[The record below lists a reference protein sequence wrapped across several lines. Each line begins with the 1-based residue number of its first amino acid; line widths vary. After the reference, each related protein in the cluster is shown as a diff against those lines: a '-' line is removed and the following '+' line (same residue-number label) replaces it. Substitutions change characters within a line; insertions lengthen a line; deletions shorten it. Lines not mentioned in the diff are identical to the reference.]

1 MVDYWLLAALGFLG
15 SFGHCVGMCGPLA
28 AAFSL
33 ANAHAEPDPSAD
45 ASAADTVGSRS
56 AALLAKLWF
65 HGLLNLGRLVSYSA
79 VGGFIGGLGSTLVA
93 GGQLA
98 GIDSALRQGL
108 SLFTGLLLVWFGLSQ
123 VRPHWLPRVPLLHPL
138 LTGAGHDRLGAAL
151 GRTARSDRP
160 WMPLMLGLVWGLMP
174 CGFLYAAQIKAAS
187 SGSALAGA
195 ATVLMFGLGTV
206 PAMVGVGVSASW
218 LSRDRRS
225 QLFRLGGWVTL
236 AIGLITLARTD
247 AMVDLTGHGAL
258 LLLGLALVARPL
270 AGLWPAPLR
279 YRRALGVGAYGLT
292 WAHVGHTLEHTFQ
305 WQPQTVVFM
314 LPLHQLGIWAGLIAL
329 LGLTPAALTSF
340 DRAMRWLGPWWRS
353 LHLLSV
359 GAWVLAAIHA
369 LCVGSS
375 YGGSLATDPVG
386 TGVRCGL
393 LLAVAIAVLLMRDRR
408 VWQGIALG
416 KWYGP
421 ANGAAALQPPA
432 SVVPTSQ
439 SPAQSGSA
447 THLPQ
452 ANNPKKS

>member
-1 MVDYWLLAALGFLG
+1 MAGVAGVMVDYWLLAALGFLG

-33 ANAHAEPDPSAD
+33 AD
-45 ASAADTVGSRS
+45 ARSDTDTPGSRS
-56 AALLAKLWF
+56 VAARLAKLWF
-65 HGLLNLGRLVSYSA
+65 HGLLNLGRLLSYSA
-79 VGGFIGGLGSTLVA
+79 VGGVIGGLGSTLVV

-138 LTGAGHDRLGAAL
+138 LSGAGHDRLGVAL

-174 CGFLYAAQIKAAS
+174 CGFLYAAQIKAAG

-195 ATVLMFGLGTV
+195 ATGLMFGVGTV
-206 PAMVGVGVSASW
+206 PAMVGVGLSTSW

-270 AGLWPAPLR
+270 AQLWPGPLH
-279 YRRALGVGAYGLT
+279 YRRAIGVGAYVLT
-292 WAHVGHTLEHTFQ
+292 WVHLGHTLEHTFQ

-314 LPLHQLGIWAGLIAL
+314 LPIHQLGIWAGLISL
-329 LGLTPAALTSF
+329 LTMTPAALTSF
-340 DRAMRWLGPWWRS
+340 DRAVRDLGSWWRS
-353 LHLLSV
+353 LHRLTV
-359 GAWVLAAIHA
+359 GAWVFAVIHA

-375 YGGSLATDPVG
+375 YGGSLTAHPVG

-393 LLAVAIAVLLMRDRR
+393 LLAVAMAVLLVRNQR
-408 VWQGIALG
+408 VWQGCSCGGWYRPSIIAADSQPHG
-416 KWYGP
+416 D
-421 ANGAAALQPPA
+421 AA
-432 SVVPTSQ
+432 PTTPLTRSEVT
-439 SPAQSGSA
+439 
-447 THLPQ
+447 THLPT
-452 ANNPKKS
+452 ADNPKKS

>member
-33 ANAHAEPDPSAD
+33 ADARSDAEEPGSQ
-45 ASAADTVGSRS
+45 SAA
-56 AALLAKLWF
+56 ALWAKFWF
-65 HGLLNLGRLVSYSA
+65 HGLLNLGRLLSYSA
-79 VGGFIGGLGSTLVA
+79 VGGLIGGLGSTLVA

-138 LTGAGHDRLGAAL
+138 LSGAGHDRLGAAM

-160 WMPLMLGLVWGLMP
+160 WMPLLLGLVWGLMP
-174 CGFLYAAQIKAAS
+174 CGFLYAAQIKAAG

-195 ATVLMFGLGTV
+195 TTVLVFGLGTV
-206 PAMVGVGVSASW
+206 PAMVGVGLSASW

-258 LLLGLALVARPL
+258 LLLGLALVARPV
-270 AGLWPAPLR
+270 AQLWPAPLR
-279 YRRALGVGAYGLT
+279 YRRAIGVGAYVLT

-314 LPLHQLGIWAGLIAL
+314 LPLHQLGIWAGLVAL

-340 DRAMRWLGPWWRS
+340 DRAVRWLGPWWRS

-375 YGGSLATDPVG
+375 YGGSLMADPVG

-393 LLAVAIAVLLMRDRR
+393 LVAVAIAVLLVRDRR
-408 VWQGIALG
+408 IWQGLSWG
-416 KWYGP
+416 GWYGP
-421 ANGAAALQPPA
+421 ATTVAPSQRGKDAVSSPQPL
-432 SVVPTSQ
+432 
-439 SPAQSGSA
+439 AQSGSA
-447 THLPQ
+447 ARAPG